1 MSEQFFIIA
10 SVIYAV
16 GFVVV
21 GTVVS
26 KLSYLDGYRRGWHE
40 KETEEKE

>member
-1 MSEQFFIIA
+1 MSEEFFIIA

-21 GTVVS
+21 GMVVS
-26 KLSYLDGYRRGWHE
+26 KLSYLDGYRKGRNE
-40 KETEEKE
+40 KEAD